1 MFGKSDLIDSLSRDL
16 ARARNKRDALASDVT
31 TLTAQIAELEARL
44 SAERDRRGRERAV
57 SEMEGIKK
65 RVRDEYLAFAPAI
78 AGIRGATE
86 MAAAIVPEG
95 HAFNDLLPVIATE
108 VANSIDGLLG
118 DLDRRIELL
127 ARATPHRSCHSP
139 SMGLP
144 SCRKIVIAYSVFQ
157 NGCLAGSRGKKN
169 QLKIGAAQ
177 QRRECRLGKLLADIT
192 PCRLVLNGNTGRSAP
207 HIVRMPLLIGLS
219 NALGSL
225 NMRRLMAL

>member
-44 SAERDRRGRERAV
+44 SAERDRRERERTV

-86 MAAAIVPEG
+86 MAAAIVPDG
-95 HAFNDLLPVIATE
+95 HVFNDLLPVIATE

-127 ARATPHRSCHSP
+127 RASDAAPELPQSLNGSP
-139 SMGLP
+139 ELP
-144 SCRKIVIAYSVFQ
+144 Q
-157 NGCLAGSRGKKN
+157 NSDRVLRLPEWLPRRQSGKKEPVEDRCRT
-169 QLKIGAAQ
+169 AA
-177 QRRECRLGKLLADIT
+177 A
-192 PCRLVLNGNTGRSAP
+192 
-207 HIVRMPLLIGLS
+207 
-219 NALGSL
+219 
-225 NMRRLMAL
+225 